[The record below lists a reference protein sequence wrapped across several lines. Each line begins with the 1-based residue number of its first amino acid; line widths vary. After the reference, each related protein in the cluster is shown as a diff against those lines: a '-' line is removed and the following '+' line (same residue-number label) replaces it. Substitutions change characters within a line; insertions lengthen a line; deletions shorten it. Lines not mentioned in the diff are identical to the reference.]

1 MVYKL
6 YHYNLHR
13 ASNIS
18 EKKPLINSLEGI
30 DRMVGDK
37 KIFPSS
43 QNFYKMDYRKEKFL
57 NFETKMLP
65 NELLMF

>member
-43 QNFYKMDYRKEKFL
+43 
-57 NFETKMLP
+57 
-65 NELLMF
+65 